1 MSNNAINIRQQFLD
15 STGQPRANGYVYFY
29 NNKTTTLATIYSDE
43 LLSVPQS
50 NPYRLNANGEIEG
63 DVKYS
68 GKLTVVATNS
78 DGSDPHSDDDV
89 ESQGGSTSDL
99 YSNQFQTVEDSPSAM
114 TVVIKAG
121 KTMNGETLVSID
133 NQTTTV
139 ITAPVSNPRIDRI
152 VIDKLTGVYSIVAG
166 SESATPTA
174 PAIPVGKMPSS
185 QIALST
191 STTTITDSLITD
203 ERISGSVEPSNI
215 NTTETLTNKTIGDT
229 NTINAQTDTFT
240 IDDATTATKQ
250 VDFDVSGATASTKTT
265 LDFNQTANR
274 TITIPNATDTLVGKA
289 TTDTLTNKTIN
300 LTSNTLSGT
309 TAQFN
314 TALSDDDFATLTNAV
329 TLTNK
334 TIGDTNTINAQDD
347 AFTINDAADA
357 TLQIDFNASGT
368 TGTKTTIASSQ
379 TANRTLTLPDATDTV
394 VARSTTD
401 TLSNKTLASPVCT
414 GTTIVATLQ
423 NATLTLNGGYYTAE
437 TTSTSLGSTA
447 LDSLDTGAARNCT
460 AVGRNALTANTTGS
474 GNSALGNQALAT
486 NITGT
491 GNSAVGDESLLFNTG
506 SSNTGMGRNSLR
518 SNSIGNNN
526 CAFGYTASNGNTTGN
541 DNVSIGY
548 VALSTNSTGS
558 SNVAVGSG
566 ALQSNNTASNNVA
579 VGYNSLNA
587 NTSGSSHT
595 AIGYAALSSNT
606 TSNAST
612 AVGYNSLSSNTSGSS
627 HTAVG
632 YNSLAANT
640 TGTSNTAIGYI
651 ALDSNTTGSNNVAV
665 GVNSLTGNVSGSQ
678 NVAAGYNALV
688 GNNSSDC
695 TAIGY
700 NSLLNSSG
708 TQNTALGSGA
718 GSGNSTGTNVT
729 LIGYNAQPTAGST
742 SNEITLGDANVTTL
756 RCATTT
762 ITAISDERDKDNIQD
777 LEQGLDFINAVRS
790 VSYDWNM
797 RGTDRKG
804 PDTGF
809 TAQQLQEVQKQF
821 GTIPGLV
828 HDENPDRLEVGYGKM
843 IPVLVKA
850 IQELSSKVEELES
863 ALQNK

>member
-1 MSNNAINIRQQFLD
+1 MSNNAINVRQQFLD

-29 NNKTTTLATIYSDE
+29 NNKTTTLAIIYSDE

-78 DGSDPHSDDDV
+78 DGSDPLSDDDV

-250 VDFDVSGATASTKTT
+250 VDFDVSGATALTKTT

-274 TITIPNATDTLVGKA
+274 TMTVPDATDTLVGKA

-314 TALSDDDFATLTNAV
+314 TALSDDDFATLTNSV

-334 TIGDTNTINAQDD
+334 T
-347 AFTINDAADA
+347 
-357 TLQIDFNASGT
+357 
-368 TGTKTTIASSQ
+368 
-379 TANRTLTLPDATDTV
+379 
-394 VARSTTD
+394 
-401 TLSNKTLASPVCT
+401 LASPICT
-414 GTTIVATLQ
+414 GTITVATLV
-423 NATLTLNGGYYTAE
+423 NATLTLNGGYYTSE

-447 LDSLDTGAARNCT
+447 LDSLNTGASRYCT
-460 AVGRNALTANTTGS
+460 AIGSNSLTANATG
-474 GNSALGNQALAT
+474 L
-486 NITGT
+486 
-491 GNSAVGDESLLFNTG
+491 
-506 SSNTGMGRNSLR
+506 
-518 SNSIGNNN
+518 NN
-526 CAFGYTASNGNTTGN
+526 
-541 DNVSIGY
+541 
-548 VALSTNSTGS
+548 
-558 SNVAVGSG
+558 
-566 ALQSNNTASNNVA
+566 
-579 VGYNSLNA
+579 
-587 NTSGSSHT
+587 T
-595 AIGYAALSSNT
+595 AIGYNSLSSNT
-606 TSNAST
+606 TSNNTAVGYNSLAVNTAGFFNTAIGVSALASNITGNNST
-612 AVGYNSLSSNTSGSS
+612 AVGYNSLTVNTGSNNTAVGAGSLSSNTSGARNVSVGDAS
-627 HTAVG
+627 LDANTTASDSTSVG
-632 YNSLAANT
+632 YNSL
-640 TGTSNTAIGYI
+640 
-651 ALDSNTTGSNNVAV
+651 GS
-665 GVNSLTGNVSGSQ
+665 ST
-678 NVAAGYNALV
+678 
-688 GNNSSDC
+688 
-695 TAIGY
+695 
-700 NSLLNSSG
+700 G
-708 TQNTALGSGA
+708 TQNTAIGSGA
-718 GSGNSTGTNVT
+718 GSSTTTGTNVT
-729 LIGYNAQPTAGST
+729 LVGYNAQATAATT
-742 SNEITLGDANVTTL
+742 SNEITLGNSSVTTL

-797 RGTDRKG
+797 RGTDRQG